1 MRIVPKHRQKKKEKY
16 KSPGSPH
23 KGETKANMVKALAIG
38 QGRKDVKQGKEK
50 VKKLIKEYGEKAVKS
65 FFRLAGAELELLGV
79 KTKYKN
85 KSGGKIKKKK

>member
-1 MRIVPKHRQKKKEKY
+1 MAVPKHRQKKKEKY

-23 KGETKANMVKALAIG
+23 KGETKSSMIKALAIG

-50 VKKLIKEYGEKAVKS
+50 VKKLIKEYGEKTVKS

-79 KTKYKN
+79 KTKYKE
-85 KSGGKIKKKK
+85 KKGGKIKKKK